1 MVEVEQVFERVG
13 ELIASGQVLVGAGFN
28 VLVIVIGVCVV
39 VAVVVSGAV
48 WRAHEALLDEGE
60 ERGVIADGVR
70 DVLAFGEGRDGD
82 EGDADSVLIEVGA
95 LGRVGTG
102 GVGSEGGAERDGVV
116 HAGVGVADE
125 VGVALGAASGL
136 QAGGRVGEIG
146 ALAGRDAVGIALAGL
161 AGVGRADVVVGTAVL
176 IVGDE
181 DDGILPAGAV
191 ADGVDDLRDVGLAAL
206 DVGGRMLVVF
216 KGRAGESEVGIDE
229 GDLGERSGCGLGEKE
244 LQRQEVR

>member
-39 VAVVVSGAV
+39 VAIVVSGAV
-48 WRAHEALLDEGE
+48 RRVHEALLDESE

-70 DVLAFGEGRDGD
+70 DVVAPGEGRDGD
-82 EGDADSVLIEVGA
+82 EGNADSVLIEVGA
-95 LGRVGTG
+95 LGRVGAG
-102 GVGSEGGAERDGVV
+102 GIGSEGGAERDGVV
-116 HAGVGVADE
+116 QAGVGVADE
-125 VGVALGAASGL
+125 VGVAFGPAAGL
-136 QAGGRVGEIG
+136 QAGGRVRSVG
-146 ALAGRDAVGIALAGL
+146 ALAGRDAVGIGLAGL
-161 AGVGRADVVVGTAVL
+161 ASVGGADVIVGTAVL

-216 KGRAGESEVGIDE
+216 EGNAAESEVGIDE
-229 GDLGERSGCGLGEKE
+229 GDLGKGSGRGLGQEE